1 MSIVGRFFPNEL
13 EDAAATYRL
22 VQGIGSSI
30 CSFVTPLFVSPGASA
45 STLRQLTVEM
55 AVGSAIA
62 TCIMNEKQGG
72 WVYVPPV
79 LFAIMD
85 TIYQT
90 EVGRSG

>member
-55 AVGSAIA
+55 AVDSAIA
-62 TCIMNEKQGG
+62 IVGYILLLIFLSLHKKGTEK
-72 WVYVPPV
+72 
-79 LFAIMD
+79 A
-85 TIYQT
+85 
-90 EVGRSG
+90 

>member
-30 CSFVTPLFVSPGASA
+30 CSFVTPLFVSSGAGA

-62 TCIMNEKQGG
+62 IVGYILLLIFLSLHKKGTEK
-72 WVYVPPV
+72 
-79 LFAIMD
+79 A
-85 TIYQT
+85 
-90 EVGRSG
+90 

>member
-30 CSFVTPLFVSPGASA
+30 CSFVTPLFVFPGASA

-62 TCIMNEKQGG
+62 IVGYILLLIFLSLHKKGAEK
-72 WVYVPPV
+72 
-79 LFAIMD
+79 A
-85 TIYQT
+85 
-90 EVGRSG
+90 

>member
-30 CSFVTPLFVSPGASA
+30 CSFVTPLFVSPGARA

-62 TCIMNEKQGG
+62 IVGYILLLIFLSLHKKGTEK
-72 WVYVPPV
+72 
-79 LFAIMD
+79 A
-85 TIYQT
+85 
-90 EVGRSG
+90 

>member
-1 MSIVGRFFPNEL
+1 MSIVGRYFPNEL

-55 AVGSAIA
+55 AVAIVIAILGYLLLLVFLSLRKKGS
-62 TCIMNEKQGG
+62 EK
-72 WVYVPPV
+72 
-79 LFAIMD
+79 A
-85 TIYQT
+85 
-90 EVGRSG
+90 

>member
-30 CSFVTPLFVSPGASA
+30 CSFVTPLFVSPGAST

-62 TCIMNEKQGG
+62 IVGYILLLIFLSLHKKGTEK
-72 WVYVPPV
+72 
-79 LFAIMD
+79 A
-85 TIYQT
+85 
-90 EVGRSG
+90 

>member
-30 CSFVTPLFVSPGASA
+30 CSFVTPLFVPPGASA

-62 TCIMNEKQGG
+62 IVGYILLLIFLSLHKKGTEK
-72 WVYVPPV
+72 
-79 LFAIMD
+79 A
-85 TIYQT
+85 
-90 EVGRSG
+90 